1 MSERYLANE
10 NFPAA
15 TVRWLRGRGDD
26 VLHAAE
32 TLVGESDA
40 ALLQTALS
48 QDRVLLTFDQD
59 FGELVFHQ
67 R

>member
-15 TVRWLRGRGDD
+15 TVRWLRERGDD
-26 VLHAAE
+26 VQYAAE

-40 ALLQTALS
+40 ALLQTALN
-48 QDRVLLTFDQD
+48 QNRVLLSAFSSRV
-59 FGELVFHQ
+59 L
-67 R
+67 